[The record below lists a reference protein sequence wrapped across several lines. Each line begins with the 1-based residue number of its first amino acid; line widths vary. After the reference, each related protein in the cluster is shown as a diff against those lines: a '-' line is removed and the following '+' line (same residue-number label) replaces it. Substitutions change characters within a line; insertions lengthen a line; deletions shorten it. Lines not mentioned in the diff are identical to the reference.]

1 MERIAYVIIS
11 DRERKDFN
19 CPGYIQSALS
29 SPTGTRIIVRVY
41 SPTDQDSMGTEHCLN
56 VDQVASI
63 DRMTFHKYLSQV
75 TSARKDRENAGKN
88 MTLNE
93 LGKYITNEHTRNFV
107 NREWFAGIN
116 GIRCETKV
124 DYNGISRRN
133 NMMRYGVKEII
144 YHDAAT
150 IVYWTDGTKTVVKCS
165 ETDEYSEYAGF
176 VAAVAKKMYGGANA
190 INRLID
196 SKKVVHGNRLGQPF
210 RSKKTCEEVLDEA
223 AEKAAKE
230 YKELPPDPLEHP
242 ELHSR

>member
-29 SPTGTRIIVRVY
+29 SPTGARIIVRVY

-56 VDQVASI
+56 VDQVASV
-63 DRMTFHKYLSQV
+63 DQMTFRKYLSQV

-88 MTLNE
+88 MTFNE
-93 LGKYITNEHTRNFV
+93 LGKYIANEHTRNFV
-107 NREWFAGIN
+107 NQEWFAGIN

-133 NMMRYGVKEII
+133 NMMKYGVKEII

-150 IVYWTDGTKTVVKCS
+150 IVYWTDGTKTVVKCN
-165 ETDEYSEYAGF
+165 ENDEYSEYAGF

-190 INRLID
+190 VNRLID
-196 SKKVVHGNRLGQPF
+196 SKKVVHGSGLGHHF
-210 RSKKTCEEVLDEA
+210 VRRKHSKKFLV
-223 AEKAAKE
+223 
-230 YKELPPDPLEHP
+230 ELLKNSLQTP
-242 ELHSR
+242 

>member
-1 MERIAYVIIS
+1 MERTEYIIVS

-19 CPGYIQSALS
+19 CPGYIQRILS
-29 SPTGTRIIVRVY
+29 SPAGTRIIVRVY

-56 VDQVASI
+56 VDQVASVDKTVFRKRFDQI
-63 DRMTFHKYLSQV
+63 IF
-75 TSARKDRENAGKN
+75 ARKDRENAGEN

-93 LGKYITNEHTRNFV
+93 LGKYIANEHTRNFV

-133 NMMRYGVKEII
+133 NMMKYGVKEII

-150 IVYWTDGTKTVVKCS
+150 IVYWTDGTKTVVKCN
-165 ETDEYSEYAGF
+165 ENDEYSEYAGF

-196 SKKVVHGNRLGQPF
+196 SKKSF
-210 RSKKTCEEVLDEA
+210 MATAWASRSVRRKHSKRSLMKLPK
-223 AEKAAKE
+223 KAAKE

-242 ELHSR
+242 EPHSR

>member
-1 MERIAYVIIS
+1 MERTEYVIIS

-19 CPGYIQSALS
+19 CPGYIQRILS
-29 SPTGTRIIVRVY
+29 SPAGTRIIVRVY

-56 VDQVASI
+56 VDQVASVDKTVFRKRFDQI
-63 DRMTFHKYLSQV
+63 IF
-75 TSARKDRENAGKN
+75 ARKDRENVGKNMTN

-93 LGKYITNEHTRNFV
+93 LRKYIANEHTRNFV

-133 NMMRYGVKEII
+133 NMMKYGVKEII

-150 IVYWTDGTKTVVKCS
+150 IVYWTDGTKTVVKCN
-165 ETDEYSEYAGF
+165 ENDEYSEYAGF
-176 VAAVAKKMYGGANA
+176 IAAVAKKMYGGANA

-196 SKKVVHGNRLGQPF
+196 SKKVIRGNGLGQPF
-210 RSKKTCEEVLDEA
+210 HSEKTFVEILDEA
-223 AEKAAKE
+223 AKKCEK
-230 YKELPPDPLEHP
+230 LPPDPLYHP
-242 ELHSR
+242 ELYSR

>member
-19 CPGYIQSALS
+19 CPGYIQSALN
-29 SPTGTRIIVRVY
+29 SPTGARIIVRVY

-56 VDQVASI
+56 VDQVASV
-63 DRMTFHKYLSQV
+63 DQMTFRKYLSQV

-88 MTLNE
+88 MTNMTLNE
-93 LGKYITNEHTRNFV
+93 LGKYIANEHTRNFV
-107 NREWFAGIN
+107 NRG
-116 GIRCETKV
+116 CETKV

-133 NMMRYGVKEII
+133 NMMKYGVKEII

-150 IVYWTDGTKTVVKCS
+150 IVYWTDGTKTVVKCN
-165 ETDEYSEYAGF
+165 ENDEYSEYAGF
-176 VAAVAKKMYGGANA
+176 VTAVAKKMYGGANA

-196 SKKVVHGNRLGQPF
+196 SKKVIRGNGLGQPF
-210 RSKKTCEEVLDEA
+210 RSEKTFIEILDETA
-223 AEKAAKE
+223 KKCEK
-230 YKELPPDPLEHP
+230 LPPDPLEHP